1 MGRNPVVGRQG
12 PVYHAADIPSEQA
25 AGTIA
30 VKQIRSEIGHPETM
44 RRTLRALGLRE
55 PGAVRGFV
63 EGPFEPTGNLVPQTL
78 GGQLNWAIHAA
89 VPLLSGSGKRR
100 AYQRV

>member
-12 PVYHAADIPSEQA
+12 PGYHAAIVPNEQE

-44 RRTLRALGLRE
+44 RQTLRALGLRHHQQTVTLKNTASAR
-55 PGAVRGFV
+55 GMIYKVRHLV
-63 EGPFEPTGNLVPQTL
+63 EVTPV
-78 GGQLNWAIHAA
+78 
-89 VPLLSGSGKRR
+89 SGTR
-100 AYQRV
+100 